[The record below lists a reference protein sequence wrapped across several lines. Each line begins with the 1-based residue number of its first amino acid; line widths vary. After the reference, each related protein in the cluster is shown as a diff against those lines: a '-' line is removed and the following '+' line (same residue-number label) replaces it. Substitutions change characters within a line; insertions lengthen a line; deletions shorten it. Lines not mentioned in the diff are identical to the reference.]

1 MKRKENEQAKLEAL
15 KKAEEDGNKK
25 GGKKD
30 AKGELELKV
39 SIYKDKPSL
48 KETFL
53 KVETI
58 NGKVII
64 QKL

>member
-1 MKRKENEQAKLEAL
+1 L

-39 SIYKDKPSL
+39 NIYKDKPSL